1 MRAVNTAGSGV
12 SGGGTVTASQASDAV
27 APRDETLS
35 ASSITHNS
43 ATLTI
48 ANYSGSWYYRYITTC
63 LESIGSTTIQNLA
76 GNTSYTF
83 EAYSDSSCASANE
96 LASETFLTTPA
107 QPTTP
112 SVSGGSGKLT
122 VASSVSGGGGT
133 LSKWQYITDDGTT
146 WKDVSSTSTSL
157 GHTVTGLTDGTSY
170 TFKVRAVNAA
180 ADGVSGGGTS
190 PESAASTATAPQTAT
205 LTATNVMTTTA
216 TLTITAYSSNWY
228 YKRTAPSVGT
238 CVAVTGI
245 GTPDYASITGLSP
258 GTSYIFKVYSDNSCD
273 TELTSATTTA
283 KFLTKPGQVSGVMV
297 IASNRSLS
305 VNWTAPSGTVTRYTV
320 Q

>member
-1 MRAVNTAGSGV
+1 M
-12 SGGGTVTASQASDAV
+12 
-27 APRDETLS
+27 
-35 ASSITHNS
+35 
-43 ATLTI
+43 
-48 ANYSGSWYYRYITTC
+48 
-63 LESIGSTTIQNLA
+63 
-76 GNTSYTF
+76 
-83 EAYSDSSCASANE
+83 
-96 LASETFLTTPA
+96 FLTTPA

-112 SVSGGSGKLT
+112 SVSVGSGKLT
-122 VASSVSGGGGT
+122 IASSLTGGGGT
-133 LSKWQYITDDGTT
+133 LSKWQYTTDDGTT

-170 TFKVRAVNAA
+170 TFKVRAVNST
-180 ADGVSGGGTS
+180 GSG
-190 PESAASTATAPQTAT
+190 PESTASTATAPQTAT

-320 Q
+320 QWKSGSSEYDTTNQATPTGTSYIISGLANDTQYILRVAAKNGAGDGAWSADATGTPNTNVTLTAVPPRPTA